1 MKRLIARFLMTFI
14 VAISLS
20 SLAHAATPT
29 FYTDRGAFQAGLGSF
44 LTDDYSPASGYPSEF
59 NIYDNAVMSAFF
71 GQTDYFTTGFLNW
84 NIISSE
90 IYCAGCNGS
99 FRLIFTSTSFTQ
111 GGVGIFGAGVDIVS
125 NDSSLPYHAFITY
138 GDATTESRALPA
150 GSSFF
155 GVTAPELIESIH
167 FGLSDGSPTTSGS
180 FAIDNLTI
188 GNQGGSADLSI
199 TKSGD
204 PDPVTAGQMLTY
216 TIIISNA
223 GPSDATNVMATDI
236 LPPGV
241 TFVSTSGCAEDP
253 NGMPNC
259 GLGTISTGGSKQYDI
274 TVTVDP
280 GTTGT
285 LTNNVSVLSDL
296 NDPDTSNNSSSEDT
310 IVNASADLS
319 VSKSGDPDPV
329 TAGQMLT
336 YTIIVSNAG
345 PSDAAN
351 VVATDTLPPGV
362 TFVSTSGCA
371 EDPNGMPN
379 CGLGTITT
387 GGSKQYDITVTVDPG
402 TTGTLTNSVSVSSDA
417 LDPDTLNSST
427 STNTLVREI
436 VPIPTMTE
444 WGVII
449 FMALASIVAIYN
461 LKKRSNALK

>member
-1 MKRLIARFLMTFI
+1 MKRLMARFLMISI
-14 VAISLS
+14 VLISLS

-29 FYTDRGAFQAGLGSF
+29 FYTDRAAFQAGLGSF
-44 LTDDYSPASGYPSEF
+44 LTDDYSPASGYPSGF
-59 NIYDNAVMSAFF
+59 NIYNNAEMSAFF
-71 GQTDYFTTGFLNW
+71 GETVYYTTGFPEW
-84 NIISSE
+84 NFKNSAE
-90 IYCAGCNGS
+90 NYCAGCNGS

-125 NDSSLPYHAFITY
+125 NSSSLPYHAFITY
-138 GDATTESRALPA
+138 GDATTESRALPS

-180 FAIDNLTI
+180 FVIDNLTI
-188 GNQGGSADLSI
+188 GNQGDSADLSI

-204 PDPVTAGQMLTY
+204 PDPVTAGQTLTY
-216 TIIISNA
+216 TIIVSNA

-259 GLGTISTGGSKQYDI
+259 GLGTI
-274 TVTVDP
+274 
-280 GTTGT
+280 
-285 LTNNVSVLSDL
+285 
-296 NDPDTSNNSSSEDT
+296 
-310 IVNASADLS
+310 
-319 VSKSGDPDPV
+319 
-329 TAGQMLT
+329 
-336 YTIIVSNAG
+336 
-345 PSDAAN
+345 
-351 VVATDTLPPGV
+351 
-362 TFVSTSGCA
+362 
-371 EDPNGMPN
+371 
-379 CGLGTITT
+379 TT
-387 GGSKQYDITVTVDPG
+387 GGSKQYSITVSVDPG

-444 WGVII
+444 WGIII

-461 LKKRSNALK
+461 LKKRRNALK